1 MRLMSPKY
9 TRRLSLVIANGAN
22 TLLLPVLNILV
33 SLLVIRFASVDL
45 WGKFVYILIIVNLTN
60 HILMW
65 GNKDYLLKEF
75 SKLPGDIIGK
85 WQSCLK
91 SRSILL
97 PFFIPVLLFFDFPLI
112 TKVLIFLWVFF
123 ALVYNSFDVVIVY
136 RQKFAF
142 SVLMEIF
149 FLAFLLVSVIVFH
162 YSLNIDLLLMLF
174 AASTMVK
181 SLILINYF
189 RIDLFSRY
197 LGKFNLQILV
207 AALPFFILGLSGML
221 QSKIDLYSVAYF
233 LSEKEVG
240 SYQVIINLL
249 IYVQTFSNVILIPF
263 VKNVYRLP
271 QEKVQKI
278 SRWLFVAGVAIALPA
293 LLVIYCV
300 LTLLYRIEISTVFL
314 LLGALFI
321 LPIFYYLPKIY
332 TLFKNDYQNKVVLI
346 NVLGIF
352 ANLMLNILLIP
363 AFGIIGAIAASA
375 SAQWIMLSAYLF
387 HERTLLKNDYL
398 AVSQTTGKRRQNL

>member
-1 MRLMSPKY
+1 LRLISPKY
-9 TRRLSLVIANGAN
+9 AKRLSLIFANAAN
-22 TLLLPVLNILV
+22 TLLLPILNISV
-33 SLLVIRFASVDL
+33 SLLVIRFASVAL

-75 SKLPGDIIGK
+75 SKSPGSIIGK

-91 SRSILL
+91 TRSILL
-97 PFFIPVLLFFDFPLI
+97 PFFIPVLFFFDFPLI
-112 TKVLIFLWVFF
+112 TKVFIFLWVFF
-123 ALVYNSFDVVIVY
+123 SLVYNSFDVIIVY

-149 FLAFLLVSVIVFH
+149 VLALLIASVVVF
-162 YSLNIDLLLMLF
+162 YDSLNIDLLLMLF

-181 SLILINYF
+181 SLILIYYF
-189 RIDLFSRY
+189 RRDLFSRY
-197 LGKFNLQILV
+197 LAKFNLQILM
-207 AALPFFILGLSGML
+207 AALPFFMLGLSGML

-233 LSEKEVG
+233 LGEKEVG

-249 IYVQTFSNVILIPF
+249 IYVQTFSNIILIPF

-271 QEKVQKI
+271 LEKVQKI
-278 SRWLFVAGVAIALPA
+278 SRWLFTVGVAIALPA
-293 LLVIYCV
+293 LLIIYYV
-300 LTLLYRIEISTVFL
+300 LRLLYRIEISTAFL

-346 NVLGIF
+346 NVFGIF

-363 AFGIIGAIAASA
+363 AFGMIGAIAASA
-375 SAQWIMLSAYLF
+375 SAQWIMLIAYLF
-387 HERTLLKNDYL
+387 YERTLLKKVYVRYIVK
-398 AVSQTTGKRRQNL
+398 AGG

>member
-1 MRLMSPKY
+1 MRLNSPKY
-9 TRRLSLVIANGAN
+9 AKRLSLIFANAVN
-22 TLLLPVLNILV
+22 TLLLPVLNISV
-33 SLLVIRFASVDL
+33 SLLVIRFASVEL
-45 WGKFVYILIIVNLTN
+45 WGKFVYILIIINLTN

-75 SKLPGDIIGK
+75 SRSPGSIIRK

-97 PFFIPVLLFFDFPLI
+97 PFFIPVLFFFDFPLI

-123 ALVYNSFDVVIVY
+123 GLVYNSFDVVIVY

-149 FLAFLLVSVIVFH
+149 VLTFLIASVIVFH
-162 YSLNIDLLLMLF
+162 DSLNIDLLLVLF

-181 SLILINYF
+181 SVILIYYF
-189 RIDLFSRY
+189 RLDLFSY
-197 LGKFNLQILV
+197 SLAKFNLQILI
-207 AALPFFILGLSGML
+207 AALPFFMLGLSGML

-233 LSEKEVG
+233 LNEKEVG
-240 SYQVIINLL
+240 GYQVIINLF

-271 QEKVQKI
+271 LEKVQKI
-278 SRWLFVAGVAIALPA
+278 SRRLFAAGFAIVVPA
-293 LLVIYCV
+293 LTITYFV
-300 LTLLYRIEISTVFL
+300 LTLLYQIEISVFFL
-314 LLGALFI
+314 VWGAAFI

-332 TLFKNDYQNKVVLI
+332 TLFKNEYQNKVVLI
-346 NVLGIF
+346 NVSGIF
-352 ANLMLNILLIP
+352 ANFILNIILIP
-363 AFGIIGAIAASA
+363 SFGIIGAIAASA
-375 SAQWIMLSAYLF
+375 LAQWIMLIAYLF
-387 HERTLLKNDYL
+387 YERALLEKEY
-398 AVSQTTGKRRQNL
+398 TGHIAKASR